1 MSDHKPAREHTTL
14 DKPKGTG
21 RHKTLED
28 FRQQIDACVKC
39 GACQAQCA
47 VYKSMK
53 RESTVARGKIAIAH
67 ALLDK
72 QAPVD
77 KRFVLDM
84 SQCLLCGSCHDKCPN
99 LVPTD
104 EIVLAA
110 RREIAERQ
118 GLSSFGK
125 ALTGVIKRPKLMNL
139 LAKSGAKF
147 EKVIFRKV
155 PDHSGLRLRF
165 PVPFIAKDR
174 YIPEITPQPFRER
187 MPEYIPAR
195 SDNDTKP
202 LSAFFTGCM
211 INFTYPEIGEA
222 LVKIFRFLDLP
233 LWIPPHQGCCGLPA
247 HAAGDAATVDQLA
260 NTNVS
265 AFGARSVATVIT
277 ACASCNAG
285 IGKHYRAMEGEY
297 AELGKQAEDV
307 LVFLVRQGL
316 VEKLRALPQV
326 ETSTRVTYH
335 DPCHL
340 RTQGITAEPR
350 ALLQAT
356 PGIEFVEMEG
366 ADRCC
371 GLGGTFSVYHYD
383 TSRTIG
389 ARKAD
394 GIKSSAAKLVAS
406 ACPGCIMQL
415 QDSINH
421 AGLKQRACHVLE
433 LIAQALPPTGDLNK

>member
-1 MSDHKPAREHTTL
+1 MSRNKTSD
-14 DKPKGTG
+14 

-28 FRQQIDACVKC
+28 FREQIEACVKC

-53 RESTVARGKIAIAH
+53 RESTVARGKVAIAD

-77 KRFVLDM
+77 ERFVLDM

-104 EIVLAA
+104 EIVMAA

-118 GLSSFGK
+118 GLSTFGK

-139 LAKSGAKF
+139 LAKSGGRL
-147 EKVIFRKV
+147 EKLIFRKV

-165 PVPFIAKDR
+165 PVPFIARDR
-174 YIPEITPQPFRER
+174 YMPEITPKPFRER
-187 MPEYIPAR
+187 VPEYIPAR
-195 SDNDTKP
+195 SDNDSKP

-211 INFTYPEIGEA
+211 INFTYPQIGEA

-233 LWIPPHQGCCGLPA
+233 LWIPASQGCCGLPA
-247 HAAGDAATVDQLA
+247 HAAGDASTVDLLA
-260 NTNVS
+260 DANVN
-265 AFGARSVATVIT
+265 AFAVRKVDTVIT

-285 IGKHYRAMEGEY
+285 IGKHYRAMEDQY
-297 AELGKQAEDV
+297 ADLGNQVEEV

-316 VEKLRALPQV
+316 IEKLRTLPQAK
-326 ETSTRVTYH
+326 TTTRVTYH

-356 PGIEFVEMEG
+356 PGVDFVEMEG

-383 TSRTIG
+383 TSRSIG

-394 GIKSSAAKLVAS
+394 GIASSGAELVAS

-421 AGLKQRACHVLE
+421 AALKQRACHVLE
-433 LIAQALPPTGDLNK
+433 LIARALPAEETE